1 MPVRLDKFLW
11 SVRLF
16 KTRNQATEACRGGK
30 VSIDGI
36 LAKPSREVK
45 VGDKI
50 DVRQSGFK
58 RSIAVKALL
67 ENRIGAKLVTEYID
81 DITPP
86 EELERLQLIREM
98 HFEKRDRGAGRPSK
112 KERRDLGRLKGF
124 EEE

>member
-1 MPVRLDKFLW
+1 M
-11 SVRLF
+11 
-16 KTRNQATEACRGGK
+16 
-30 VSIDGI
+30 
-36 LAKPSREVK
+36 
-45 VGDKI
+45 GDKI